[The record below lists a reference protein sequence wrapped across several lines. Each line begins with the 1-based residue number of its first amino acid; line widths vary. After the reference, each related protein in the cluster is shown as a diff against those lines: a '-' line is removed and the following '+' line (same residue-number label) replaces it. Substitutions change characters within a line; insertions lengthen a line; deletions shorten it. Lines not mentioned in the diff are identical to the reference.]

1 MAPPHTQ
8 YSSFFT
14 SKPRGL
20 CSNKGKEHFNS
31 EQLYIST
38 VLLEPEKM
46 VTQDP
51 AFWGIRKLSSFKNVF
66 NHSSAIKSLIPPG
79 NKKQKEM
86 GQVN

>member
-1 MAPPHTQ
+1 MFQQRKRAFQ
-8 YSSFFT
+8 FRAAVYKYSIIRT
-14 SKPRGL
+14 
-20 CSNKGKEHFNS
+20 
-31 EQLYIST
+31 
-38 VLLEPEKM
+38 EKM